1 MHKQHGNDEV
11 LITAADMARFHRNAP
26 AAIKHRE
33 GTYAFDEFGNGLRSV
48 FLGGVPLI
56 GLLWFDWSSSQL
68 MFFLLVGIWIAIL
81 CDFAKL
87 WFLEKPIREW
97 ASLSYDD
104 WQVWTV
110 AAALRAGKNSAVQS
124 HLRAKYEPW
133 AGVLVDIAFGGLSS
147 VLIPVALAE
156 AGEGIDGTI
165 LQDRGVKYSLIGLVV
180 YQVLFTVWEIVA
192 HRRGLGGNR
201 QVKVKL
207 GMRGLGL
214 FLLMFLLVMVADNW
228 GEQSSATRIAML
240 VINAGIVF
248 MGVVTMVG
256 PLMIRR
262 ETQWLREYLAKRKS
276 S

>member
-1 MHKQHGNDEV
+1 MHKRHDNEEV
-11 LITAADMARFHRNAP
+11 LITAADMERFHRNAP
-26 AAIKHRE
+26 EAILRRE

-56 GLLWFDWSSSQL
+56 GLLWFDWSSLQL

-87 WFLEKPIREW
+87 WFLEKPIRDW
-97 ASLSYDD
+97 ASVSYDD

-110 AAALRAGKNSAVQS
+110 AAALRAGRNTASRA
-124 HLRAKYEPW
+124 HLSAKYEPW
-133 AGVLVDIAFGGLSS
+133 AGVLVDAVFGGLSS
-147 VLIPVALAE
+147 ALIPVALSE
-156 AGEGIDGTI
+156 SGEGIDGAI
-165 LQDRGVKYSLIGLVV
+165 LFDQGVMYSLTGLIA
-180 YQVLFTVWEIVA
+180 YQVLFTVWEIIS
-192 HRRGLGGNR
+192 HRRSLGENR

-240 VINAGIVF
+240 VVNSGIVL

-256 PLMIRR
+256 PSLIRR
-262 ETQWLREYLAKRKS
+262 ETQWLREYLKKRAD
-276 S
+276 

>member
-1 MHKQHGNDEV
+1 MHKRHNNEEV
-11 LITAADMARFHRNAP
+11 LITAADMERFHRNAP
-26 AAIKHRE
+26 TAIKHRE

-87 WFLEKPIREW
+87 WFLEKPIRDW
-97 ASLSYDD
+97 ASVSYDD

-110 AAALRAGKNSAVQS
+110 AAALRAGRNTAMKS
-124 HLRAKYEPW
+124 HLSAKYEPW
-133 AGVLVDIAFGGLSS
+133 AGVLVDVVFGGLSS

-165 LQDRGVKYSLIGLVV
+165 LQDQGVMYSLIGLIA
-180 YQVLFTVWEIVA
+180 YQVLFTVWEIVV
-192 HRRGLGGNR
+192 HKRGVGSNR

-240 VINAGIVF
+240 VVNAGIVF
-248 MGVVTMVG
+248 LGVVTMVG

-262 ETQWLREYLAKRKS
+262 ETQWLREYLRKRER
-276 S
+276 

>member
-1 MHKQHGNDEV
+1 MHKQRGNDEV
-11 LITAADMARFHRNAP
+11 LITASDMERFHRNAP
-26 AAIKHRE
+26 AAILRRE

-56 GLLWFDWSSSQL
+56 GLLWFNWSSSQL
-68 MFFLLVGIWIAIL
+68 MFFLLVGTWGAIL

-97 ASLSYDD
+97 ASVSYDD

-110 AAALRAGKNSAVQS
+110 ASALRAGRNTASQS
-124 HLRAKYEPW
+124 HLRAKYETW
-133 AGVLVDIAFGGLSS
+133 AGVLVDVVFGGLSS

-156 AGEGIDGTI
+156 AGEGINRTI
-165 LQDRGVKYSLIGLVV
+165 LEQRGVMYSLIGLIA

-192 HRRGLGGNR
+192 HRRNLGGNR

-214 FLLMFLLVMVADNW
+214 FLLMFLLVIVADNW
-228 GEQSSATRIAML
+228 REQSSATRIAML

-248 MGVVTMVG
+248 MGIVTMVG

-262 ETQWLREYLAKRKS
+262 ETQWLRGYLAKRER
-276 S
+276 

>member
-1 MHKQHGNDEV
+1 MQKRHDNEEV
-11 LITAADMARFHRNAP
+11 LITPADMKRFHRNAP
-26 AAIKHRE
+26 AAILRRE
-33 GTYAFDEFGNGLRSV
+33 GTYTFDEFGNGLRSV
-48 FLGGVPLI
+48 FLGGVPLV

-68 MFFLLVGIWIAIL
+68 MFFLLVGIWVAIL

-87 WFLEKPIREW
+87 WYLEKPIREW
-97 ASLSYDD
+97 AAVSYDD

-110 AAALRAGKNSAVQS
+110 AAALRAGKNTAMKS
-124 HLRAKYEPW
+124 HLSAKYEPW
-133 AGVLVDIAFGGLSS
+133 AGVLVDVVFGGLSS

-165 LQDRGVKYSLIGLVV
+165 LKERGVMFSLVGLIA
-180 YQVLFTVWEIVA
+180 YQVLFTVWEIIS
-192 HRRGLGGNR
+192 HRRSLGDSR

-240 VINAGIVF
+240 VVNAGIVF

-256 PLMIRR
+256 PLMIRH
-262 ETQWLREYLAKRKS
+262 ETQWLREYLAKRKA
-276 S
+276 

>member
-1 MHKQHGNDEV
+1 MPKRPGNDEV
-11 LITAADMARFHRNAP
+11 LITAADMDRFHRNAP
-26 AAIKHRE
+26 AAILRRE

-48 FLGGVPLI
+48 FLGGVPLV

-68 MFFLLVGIWIAIL
+68 MFFLLVGTWVAIL

-97 ASLSYDD
+97 ASVSYDD

-110 AAALRAGKNSAVQS
+110 AAALRAGRNSVPKS

-133 AGVLVDIAFGGLSS
+133 AGVLVDIVFGGLSS

-156 AGEGIDGTI
+156 AGEGINRTI
-165 LQDRGVKYSLIGLVV
+165 LEQRGVMYSLIGLLA

-192 HRRGLGGNR
+192 HRRSLGGNR

-262 ETQWLREYLAKRKS
+262 ETHWLREYMAKRER
-276 S
+276 